1 MNAKRKTES
10 YVAAEDGGGVTPDE
24 ELRTMAKVA
33 ALDGKVVARVG
44 TENGIVPMST
54 LNKPLTDR
62 VLIDTDIEVES
73 ETLRR
78 EAARIAQGN

>member
-1 MNAKRKTES
+1 
-10 YVAAEDGGGVTPDE
+10 
-24 ELRTMAKVA
+24 
-33 ALDGKVVARVG
+33 
-44 TENGIVPMST
+44 MST